1 MQVNLTLSIVHDD
14 HTHGIGTV
22 QTTGINV
29 TEDEIVSEFLKQIS
43 GELAEIMVIV
53 KQHDNDMAT
62 LLPLLTIRSL
72 ISPLTRLATTV
83 FFVSKALDIENI
95 VLVIECN
102 GITKT
107 VNPTKRLYS

>member
-53 KQHDNDMAT
+53 KQHDNDMST
-62 LLPLLTIRSL
+62 LLPLLTLRSL
-72 ISPLTRLATTV
+72 ISPFTRLATTI
-83 FFVSKALDIENI
+83 FFASKALDIEHI

-102 GITKT
+102 GVTKT
-107 VNPTKRLYS
+107 VDTNQPRYS